1 MGLTA
6 FNLARRQGEAKAAA
20 SAAAAPPPP
29 PPVRRGRKP
38 RKVEAAPEPE
48 VAPVVVEVAEDSE
61 S

>member
-6 FNLARRQGEAKAAA
+6 FNLARREREAVAVAPVTA
-20 SAAAAPPPP
+20 PPPPP